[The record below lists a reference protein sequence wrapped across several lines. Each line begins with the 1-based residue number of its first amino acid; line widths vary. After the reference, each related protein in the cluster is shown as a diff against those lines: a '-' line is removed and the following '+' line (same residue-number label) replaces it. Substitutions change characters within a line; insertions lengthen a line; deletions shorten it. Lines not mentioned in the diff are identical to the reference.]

1 MSLPLNQVGEEEG
14 NFDSERNNFK
24 GGDKCIEFLEEG
36 VLRHIRSV
44 E

>member
-1 MSLPLNQVGEEEG
+1 MQKNYAVIYQNYVTA
-14 NFDSERNNFK
+14 
-24 GGDKCIEFLEEG
+24 IEFLEEG